1 VFTAKCHR
9 MTENSNGCGSHL
21 HTDSAH
27 CVLSQVLSDLEHEA
41 GHAGSDSD
49 LEGVQDRRKRTIE
62 LQA

>member
-1 VFTAKCHR
+1 

>member
-1 VFTAKCHR
+1 MQCNR
-9 MTENSNGCGSHL
+9 GGSYL

-27 CVLSQVLSDLEHEA
+27 CVLSQVLSDLKHKA

-62 LQA
+62 LRAELGAQE